1 MQRKE
6 FETICAILGYNFKN
20 ERLLEN
26 ALTHSSFVNEK
37 AGAVSNERLEFLGD
51 TVLGFI
57 VSEELYL
64 NTFLSEGKMTEIRK
78 PYVCA
83 DTLSDVMERSGL
95 LQYLKTGKGA
105 LPLSKKTKSNVFEAL
120 LAAIYLDSGH
130 NKEAVSIF
138 LMPLISKEIEI
149 ASKDQMAYDYKTSL
163 QQFVQA
169 SGSERLQ
176 YALIAESGP
185 DHAKEFTVEVRL
197 NSNVIGVGSGRTK
210 REAEQCAAKEAL
222 LLFDV
227 K

>member
-26 ALTHSSFVNEK
+26 ALTHSSFVNEN

-120 LAAIYLDSGH
+120 LAAIYLDCKNFDEPRAFIKRMLGEIKMENFDPKSRLQEYSQAQRDKLKPEYVEERIENGCW
-130 NKEAVSIF
+130 KSTVSIGQVV
-138 LMPLISKEIEI
+138 LGKGEGESKKI
-149 ASKDQMAYDYKTSL
+149 AQ
-163 QQFVQA
+163 
-169 SGSERLQ
+169 
-176 YALIAESGP
+176 
-185 DHAKEFTVEVRL
+185 
-197 NSNVIGVGSGRTK
+197 
-210 REAEQCAAKEAL
+210 REAAMAALKAL
-222 LLFDV
+222 
-227 K
+227 KII